1 MRTVIGLVF
10 AVAVV
15 AACGGGAS
23 GGGYGSPIKVSPA
36 VTNAPAA
43 SPAGPGSTYSP
54 DDYGY

>member
-1 MRTVIGLVF
+1 MRALIGLVVAF
-10 AVAVV
+10 AVV

-23 GGGYGSPIKVSPA
+23 GGYGTPTNAAPA
-36 VTNAPAA
+36 VTSAPAA

>member
-1 MRTVIGLVF
+1 MRTLIGLI
-10 AVAVV
+10 VACVVV

-23 GGGYGSPIKVSPA
+23 GGYGTPINVTPA